1 MSKNQNNTCAIAPI
15 EVFDGAAWLTSLQE
29 RIRSAAHLGQLLR
42 IEGNG
47 TRSQA
52 HGVTAGA
59 ALSLA
64 ACQGIVQYEPD
75 DLVITVRAG
84 TPVAEVQ
91 RILALQGQ
99 MLGFEPPLQA
109 GSTIGGTVA
118 LGWSGPRR
126 PFAGALRDH
135 LLGVRM
141 LDGLGRDL
149 RFGGQVVK
157 NVAGFD
163 VARLMAGSLGLLGPL
178 LEVSL
183 RVIPCPAVEKT
194 TVLELDA
201 AAALALMQRLPTGPG
216 LLSGAVHVDGSLYLR
231 SAGPFECVEAFLRR
245 QGGTLLEQHNSEAFW
260 QGFAHQTHR
269 FFFPPAAHHGQPMR
283 LWRVSVRPG
292 SPVMDIGAAAA
303 IDWAGAVRWVWAPMS
318 AYPALKQWATA
329 HGGHVALWRHGTRQE
344 HETVLQAAMAPV
356 LLDVHRRIKQVFDP
370 HGIFHPGRIF
380 APC

>member
-1 MSKNQNNTCAIAPI
+1 VSKNQNNTCATAPI

-29 RIRSAAHLGQLLR
+29 RIRNAARLGQLLR

-47 TRSQA
+47 TRCQA
-52 HGVTAGA
+52 LGVTAGA
-59 ALSLA
+59 RLSLGDW
-64 ACQGIVQYEPD
+64 QGIVQYEPD

-91 RILALQGQ
+91 RVLALQGQ

-109 GSTIGGTVA
+109 GSTIGGMVA

-183 RVIPCPAVEKT
+183 RVIPCPAVERT
-194 TVLELDA
+194 TVLALDA
-201 AAALALMQRLPTGPG
+201 VDALALMQHLPTGPG

-231 SAGPFECVEAFLRR
+231 SAGSPECVDDFLRR
-245 QGGTLLEQHNSEAFW
+245 QGGTFLEQQSSEAFW
-260 QGFAHQTHR
+260 RDFAHQTHR
-269 FFFPPAAHHGQPMR
+269 FFVPPESDHGHPVR

-292 SPVMDIGAAAA
+292 SSVMDIGTTTA
-303 IDWAGAVRWVWAPMS
+303 IDWAGAVRWVWAPMR
-318 AYPALKQWATA
+318 AYPALQQWAIA
-329 HGGHVALWRHGTRQE
+329 HGGHVALWHHGTRQE
-344 HETVLQAAMAPV
+344 HETVLQAAMAPA
-356 LLDVHRRIKQVFDP
+356 LLDLHRRIKQVFDP
-370 HGIFHPGRIF
+370 HGIFHPGRMF
-380 APC
+380 ASC